1 MARSPEKGRREGGRF
16 LPALCGSLGTGVILL
31 VILLL
36 LPLAVPRLMGYQ
48 VYNVVSG
55 SMAPEIPQGSIVLVK
70 PAAPRE
76 ILAGDVIAFGR
87 EGVVTTH
94 RVVEV
99 HGDTLEFVTK
109 GDANPDADFAPVPF
123 VSLIGRVEHHVPM
136 LGALI
141 APLVS
146 HGGKLRMAAALAGGV
161 LLRLA
166 GSRLQAGKERE
177 A

>member
-1 MARSPEKGRREGGRF
+1 MARSPERGRHEGGRL

-55 SMAPEIPQGSIVLVK
+55 SMAPEIPQGSMVLVK
-70 PAAPRE
+70 PAASRE
-76 ILAGDVIAFGR
+76 IRAGDVIAFGR

-99 HGDTLEFVTK
+99 HGDTLEYTTK
-109 GDANPDADFAPVPF
+109 GDANPDVDFAPVPF
-123 VSLIGRVEHHVPM
+123 ASLIGRVEHHVPM

-146 HGGKLRMAAALAGGV
+146 SGGKLRLAAALAGGV

-166 GSRLQAGKERE
+166 GSRLRAGKERE

>member
-16 LPALCGSLGTGVILL
+16 LSTICSCLGTIAIFL

-109 GDANPDADFAPVPF
+109 GDANPDVDFAPVPF
-123 VSLIGRVEHHVPM
+123 ASLIGRVEHHVPL